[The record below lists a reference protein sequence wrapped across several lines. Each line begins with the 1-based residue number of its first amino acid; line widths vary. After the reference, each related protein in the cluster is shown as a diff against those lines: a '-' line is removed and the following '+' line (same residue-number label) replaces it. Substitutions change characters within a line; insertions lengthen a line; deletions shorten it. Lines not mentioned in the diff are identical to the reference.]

1 MITDGLFTIIGA
13 IFGSPM
19 GTVIY
24 FGHPIH
30 KKIGGKAFFS
40 FANGSIDLINPD
52 PDPKSYTD
60 TNSSPTPADV
70 NPNLNPN
77 QASSTSSSACRAS
90 SPFSSTPFLRW
101 PTARPSSSSA

>member
-30 KKIGGKAFFS
+30 KKIGGKAAFS
-40 FANGSIDLINPD
+40 FANGILYLIYTPTPD
-52 PDPKSYTD
+52 P
-60 TNSSPTPADV
+60 NSNTSPNPRPTPDV
-70 NPNLNPN
+70 NPNPN
-77 QASSTSSSACRAS
+77 QASSTSSSACRAP
-90 SPFSSTPFLRW
+90 SPFLSTPFLRW
-101 PTARPSSSSA
+101 PTGRLSSSSA